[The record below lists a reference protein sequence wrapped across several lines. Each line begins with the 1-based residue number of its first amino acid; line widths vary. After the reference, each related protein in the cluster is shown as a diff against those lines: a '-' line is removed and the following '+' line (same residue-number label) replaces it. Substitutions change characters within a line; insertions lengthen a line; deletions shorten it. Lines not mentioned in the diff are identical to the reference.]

1 MFGLV
6 YVYNNQMPNIRKV
19 SFSRLSLWNLMEE
32 EAINY
37 VYDSIGKNNWI
48 NTLKL
53 ETLDEEI
60 QFPIYPNY
68 SIRKVSENELVV
80 NKITKVKVTTS
91 GWIKNYSEEKIVSEK
106 VASFYCVA
114 VDQYEI
120 TTLKTIIHEPIVAFT
135 PMIRCNGFDKVIEE
149 LKAKLSKEDRAS
161 KYIEGKSLYVKD
173 NLSY

>member
-6 YVYNNQMPNIRKV
+6 YVNNNQIPNIRKV

-48 NTLKL
+48 NTLKM
-53 ETLDEEI
+53 EIPDEEI

-68 SIRKVSENELVV
+68 SIRKVGDNELVV
-80 NKITKVKVTTS
+80 YKINKVKVMTS
-91 GWIKNYSEEKIVSEK
+91 GWIKNYLEDKIVKEKI
-106 VASFYCVA
+106 ASFYCVA
-114 VDQYEI
+114 VDQYEL
-120 TTLKTIIHEPIVAFT
+120 TKPKTIIHEPIMT
-135 PMIRCNGFDKVIEE
+135 INPIIRCNGFDKVIEE
-149 LKAKLSKEDRAS
+149 LKAKLLKEDRVS
-161 KYIEGKSLYVKD
+161 KYLEGESLYIRD